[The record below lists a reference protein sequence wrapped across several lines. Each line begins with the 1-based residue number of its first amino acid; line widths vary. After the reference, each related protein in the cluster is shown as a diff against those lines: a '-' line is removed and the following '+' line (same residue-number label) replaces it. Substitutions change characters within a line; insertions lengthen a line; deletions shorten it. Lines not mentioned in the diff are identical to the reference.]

1 MNEGDNPARVEEL
14 WFPAGSLVF
23 QAENAL
29 FRVSSGILAARSP
42 VFKDMLAF
50 PQPPDAEAIDGCP
63 VVRLHDSA
71 ADVTCF
77 LKAIFDFSFFE
88 PYPAVT
94 DLSTVVSAVRLSNKY
109 SVDYL
114 RRRALVHL
122 SSRFDTTLSEHDS
135 DERNSLRLSDRNS
148 GQWKLSAIVLAIQTS
163 REVDALWIIPSA
175 FYILATADDEQIQTV
190 MNCFVYEEH
199 AAKLSPGDQIL
210 FIQASL
216 QICRSVH
223 HITRFLHPP
232 STIPACSGGN
242 ECPKARLEA
251 ISAFQRRLERNPWC
265 SADPLGVCESF
276 GVMKRLKTTCCSTCY
291 ESLTEAHAAARQAL
305 WDELPEMCGLP
316 PWEELEKMKEQAL
329 KT

>member
-14 WFPAGSLVF
+14 WFPDGSLVF

-29 FRVSSGILAARSP
+29 FRVSGGILAARSP

-71 ADVTCF
+71 VDVTCF
-77 LKAIFDFSFFE
+77 LKAIFDSSFFE

-94 DLSTVVSAVRLSNKY
+94 DLSTVVSVVRLSNKY

-122 SSRFDTTLSEHDS
+122 SSRFDTTLSGFDNEES
-135 DERNSLRLSDRNS
+135 NSMSVNCWD
-148 GQWKLSAIVLAIQTS
+148 LSADALAIQTA
-163 REVDALWIIPSA
+163 REVDALWILPSA
-175 FYILATADDEQIQTV
+175 FYSIAATNEDTQAA
-190 MNCFVYEEH
+190 MKCFA
-199 AAKLSPGDQIL
+199 AAKLNPGDQVL
-210 FIQASL
+210 FLKSSL
-216 QICRSVH
+216 QICLSVH
-223 HITRFLHPP
+223 PITRFLHTP

-251 ISAFQRRLERNPWC
+251 FSAFQRRLERNPWC

-276 GVMKRLKTTCCSTCY
+276 GVMKRLKSTCCSTCY
-291 ESLTEAHAAARQAL
+291 ESLTETHTAARQAL
-305 WDELPEMCGLP
+305 WDELPKMCDLP
-316 PWEELEKMKEQAL
+316 PWEELEKMKEL
-329 KT
+329 

>member
-1 MNEGDNPARVEEL
+1 MNEGDNPVRIEEL
-14 WFPAGSLVF
+14 WFPDGSLVF

-29 FRVSSGILAARSP
+29 FRVSGGILAARSP

-77 LKAIFDFSFFE
+77 LKAIFDSSFFE
-88 PYPAVT
+88 PYPAAT
-94 DLSTVVSAVRLSNKY
+94 DLSTVVSVVRLSNKY

-122 SSRFDTTLSEHDS
+122 SSRFDMTLSEYDS
-135 DERNSLRLSDRNS
+135 DGRSSMSDCVS
-148 GQWKLSAIVLAIQTS
+148 GWEPEAVVLAIQTA
-163 REVDALWIIPSA
+163 REVNALWIIPLA
-175 FYILATADDEQIQTV
+175 FYSLAAVKDEIIQAV
-190 MNCFVYEEH
+190 LNISVYEEH

-210 FIQASL
+210 FLKSSL

-223 HITRFLHPP
+223 PITRFLHTP
-232 STIPACSGGN
+232 STIPACSGGAK
-242 ECPKARLEA
+242 CPKARLQA
-251 ISAFQRRLERNPWC
+251 TSDFQHLLYEDPWH
-265 SADPLGVCESF
+265 SADPLGVCHEGF
-276 GVMKRLKTTCCSTCY
+276 EVMEHLKAACCSTCCKF
-291 ESLTEAHAAARQAL
+291 LTEAHAAARQAL

-316 PWEELEKMKEQAL
+316 PWGELEKMKEQAL
-329 KT
+329 KA